1 MENERTKE
9 LAYLFDS
16 DENEVESLVEATE
29 EAKAEEAAALEETK
43 AEETTEEVKKAKKK
57 KEHFPTKTSINL
69 FYKVDKTTGPVTALL
84 YIIFALVLLLALGK
98 FGVYDIMQQVTA
110 LETQLADKE
119 LEVQTMLAATK
130 DYNKVKS
137 EYNRYTQGYL
147 TDKEKPIDRLD
158 ILDMLEKTVYKKSN
172 VKNTAITDDS
182 IFLSYVGLDLEGTS
196 ALIKE
201 IEAYD
206 WVKKVT
212 IQNASLSTNKYSG
225 DEIVSTTMII
235 ETYATIE
242 EVPADE

>member
-16 DENEVESLVEATE
+16 DEKEVESLVADAA
-29 EAKAEEAAALEETK
+29 EAKAEEAAPEEK
-43 AEETTEEVKKAKKK
+43 KEATEEVKKVKRK
-57 KEHFPTKTSINL
+57 KEHFPTKNSINL
-69 FYKVDKTTGPVTALL
+69 FYKVDKTTGPVTAML
-84 YIIFALVLLLALGK
+84 YIMFALVLLLALGK
-98 FGVYDIMQQVTA
+98 FGVYDIMQQVTN
-110 LETQLADKE
+110 LENQLADKE

-147 TDKEKPIDRLD
+147 TNKEKPIDRLD
-158 ILDMLEKTVYKKSN
+158 ILDMLEKTVYKKSD
-172 VKNTAITDDS
+172 VKNTAITEDS
-182 IFLSYVGLDLEGTS
+182 IFLSYTGLDLEGTS

-201 IEAYD
+201 IESYD

-212 IQNASLSTNKYSG
+212 IQNASLSTNKYNG
-225 DEIVSTTMII
+225 AVMVSTTMII